1 MFELFRRICN
11 SRDDLLE
18 LFEGE
23 EIKDSNLLID
33 SIVSYPVM
41 VIVLDAFDNGYDT
54 VLVYP
59 EEFE

>member
-23 EIKDSNLLID
+23 EIRDSNLLID

-54 VLVYP
+54 IFVYP